1 MLQDSHPQYRHHET
15 APRVLIWD
23 DRVWTL
29 RDPLP
34 CSRLS
39 DFVHKLYQ
47 DHPSNKM
54 HFNIVLLAFI
64 YSFLALALGVIAQTH
79 PSNLNASV
87 QIFSTDECCGSWIQW
102 NGLAENKC
110 LRFNANRDGFSI
122 IVRGLW
128 NDDTANPTGFGYGV
142 VYKYADGQLCKAPAF
157 EVRTPRCTKVNVP
170 GGVESFSW
178 VKQTY
183 EIPGFG
189 RGKAHLIQSGRS
201 KLQRRII
208 PFKPV
213 SEFFGRPSPLPSP
226 DRFYREPIPF
236 Q

>member
-1 MLQDSHPQYRHHET
+1 
-15 APRVLIWD
+15 
-23 DRVWTL
+23 
-29 RDPLP
+29 
-34 CSRLS
+34 
-39 DFVHKLYQ
+39 
-47 DHPSNKM
+47 M

-189 RGKAHLIQSGRS
+189 RGRAKEAMKLLGISGDREANGAVSVSMKGSQAEDCQGPESFGYVDPRNGLRKAIDLNGSVDLANRLTELYGQRDFDA
-201 KLQRRII
+201 LQT
-208 PFKPV
+208 
-213 SEFFGRPSPLPSP
+213 FGTL
-226 DRFYREPIPF
+226 
-236 Q
+236 